1 MAARRT
7 YDEYEPGPDGWSDW
21 VLPVQT
27 GYRMACCGCGLVH
40 EVDYRV
46 MNKQAEWRMRIDRRA
61 TANMR
66 RRKS

>member
-1 MAARRT
+1 MARRQ
-7 YDEYEPGPDGWSDW
+7 YDDYEPGPDGWCDW
-21 VLPVQT
+21 VHPVQT

-46 MNKQAEWRMRIDRRA
+46 NAENQAEWRMRIDRRA

-66 RRKS
+66 RRK